1 MLGRYRNRLRI
12 IADILRIASNGAKK
26 TRIMYQANL
35 SYRLLCRYLE
45 EVVNARLV
53 TFEKEDSY
61 VLTSKGIEFL
71 ERFSEYH
78 KQCNQLE
85 ERISSVHTVK
95 AELEKMLYDQD
106 IGVDDSNGEPESQK
120 IKEQNDI

>member
-45 EVVNARLV
+45 DVVNARLV

-61 VLTSKGIEFL
+61 VLTSKGKEFL

-85 ERISSVHTVK
+85 ERISCVSIVK
-95 AELEKMLYDQD
+95 AELEKMLYDQC
-106 IGVDDSNGEPESQK
+106 IGMDDSNGERDIQK
-120 IKEQNDI
+120 IKEQE